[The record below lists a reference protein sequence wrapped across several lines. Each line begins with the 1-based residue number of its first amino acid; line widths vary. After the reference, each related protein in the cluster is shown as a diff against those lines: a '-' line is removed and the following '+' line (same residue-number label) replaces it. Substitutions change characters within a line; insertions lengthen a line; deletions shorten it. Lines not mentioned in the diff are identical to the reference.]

1 MQAEEA
7 FKKVSRSFGALG
19 NAQKRAEYDRYGSTE
34 EQQGLRQRRP
44 GGGGGFREEDIDPF
58 EVFNMFFGG
67 AGPMGGMGP
76 GVRFHYAVRPYSP
89 GRRVRIVLLVA
100 SIPQLSIPCIRVAR
114 HTPCISLREVVIEA
128 SMDPVACRRGA
139 VARSA

>member
-67 AGPMGGMGP
+67 AGSMGGMGP
-76 GVRFHYAVRPYSP
+76 GVRFHYAVRTYTARPPRTNVPSLNLIVHPSRASP
-89 GRRVRIVLLVA
+89 CAMHLA
-100 SIPQLSIPCIRVAR
+100 
-114 HTPCISLREVVIEA
+114 T
-128 SMDPVACRRGA
+128 
-139 VARSA
+139 RSCC

>member
-1 MQAEEA
+1 M
-7 FKKVSRSFGALG
+7 SRSFGALG

-76 GVRFHYAVRPYSP
+76 GVRFHYAVRTLHCPAAAYESYRLWLPSP
-89 GRRVRIVLLVA
+89 HLTFHPSPSLAMGHASRCEKLWVLLLLKPA
-100 SIPQLSIPCIRVAR
+100 WTRWRVAGGR
-114 HTPCISLREVVIEA
+114 
-128 SMDPVACRRGA
+128 
-139 VARSA
+139 